1 MNAPQLLNRAG
12 AVVVA
17 LVLAVAMA
25 LAPSPAAL
33 ADEINLTGPAPIEQ
47 RSATTVTADALPTVQ
62 LDSGLAWAQ
71 VMVGNKVYV
80 GGSFSNA
87 RPYGAAKGT
96 SLVPRQNLL
105 AYDITTGQLDTQW
118 APQVNGT
125 VKSIAASPDG
135 TRIYVGGTFTQANGQ
150 TRFNLAAF
158 DARTGALLTGFRA
171 SAGGSYVN
179 AIATSGNVVYVG
191 GLLGAGN
198 GVLRKNL
205 IAFNSNGQ
213 LLGWAPTTD
222 LQVDAMVVAPGTDK
236 LIVGGRFAVVND
248 APQRGLV
255 ALSMADGSIQPW
267 EAPAHVRN
275 GVSSGP
281 YKGKAGIY
289 GLSADASSV
298 FGTGWVYAAAEY
310 GNFEGVFSAQ
320 PESGALNW
328 VADCHGD
335 HYGVYS
341 DGTTVYST
349 SHEHSC
355 ESMGGFP
362 QKDPA
367 PGNMRNATAVT
378 AARKGTLT
386 RATNVPFYYDWT
398 GYPAPA
404 AINWYPDWYTGTASG
419 QGQAGWSVVGNGEY
433 IAVGGEF
440 IGVNGQGQY
449 GLVRFSNKPGNPNQG
464 PRLSGA
470 DWVPSATSAHSRSVR
485 VAIPANWDRDD
496 LELRY
501 EVLRDG
507 VRVGTVTG
515 RSSFWNLPTFGYT
528 DTTVQPGRSYVYR
541 VRAVDGDGNSVLSQ
555 EVPVTVSSTTLGA
568 YSARVV
574 DDGASLYWRMNGA
587 GGAEAD
593 LAGTNEGRRSSG
605 VSPSSPGAV
614 VGDTDAAASFN
625 GTSNGAVASTRS
637 MRSPTV
643 YSVEGWFRTT
653 TNRGGKLFGFGGSQT
668 GTSSSYDRH
677 VWMTN
682 SGRLYFGAYPGSV
695 QVVSSPQSYNDG
707 AWHHVV
713 ATQSSAGMRLYVD
726 GTEVGANGVTGA
738 QSYTGYWRVGGD
750 NLGGWPDSPS
760 STWFGGAIDEFAVY
774 GSALD
779 LPTVRAH
786 HQLGRAVVPPT
797 ASFSDQVDDLTV
809 AVDGRAS
816 TASGG
821 RTVTGYSWDFGD
833 NTPAATGATASHT
846 YAQPGRYEVTLTV
859 TDSSG
864 AVGSTSREVT
874 VTAPHADPVAAFD
887 TAVDGLS
894 VDFDGSGSTAADGAT
909 ITGHAWDF
917 GDDQTGTGTDPTHR
931 YARAGTYDVTLTV
944 TDSTGAQGTT
954 TEQVTVTHA
963 DPVAQFGVQ
972 QQALAIQVDGTGSS
986 ASDGASIECTWSWGD
1001 DSTDGEGCTAEHEY
1015 DAAGQ
1020 YEITLTVTDSAGGE
1034 SSTSRTV
1041 TVTEEQLVARDAFG
1055 RSTTS
1060 GWGTAEVGGEWSGAT
1075 GLSVA
1080 DGAGRLSVGRSQ
1092 TRTVTLGSVEATDTS
1107 SRFSLSM
1114 DKIAD
1119 GGGLHVNYHVRRG
1132 DDGGYRLKLR
1142 YAANGT
1148 VNVGLAR
1155 MVGSTETL
1163 LANRVLSGFTQTAG
1177 DVLQVRT
1184 ETVTEGTTTRL
1195 RAKVW
1200 RDGEAE
1206 PSSWLVT
1213 TTDST
1218 ATLQDGGQI
1227 AFSAYG
1233 TGSVTNGP
1241 VTVHVDDLEVR

>member
-1 MNAPQLLNRAG
+1 MNAPQLLHRAG
-12 AVVVA
+12 AAVVA

-25 LAPSPAAL
+25 LAPTPAAV

-71 VMVGNKVYV
+71 VVVGNKVYV

-96 SLVPRQNLL
+96 SLIPRQNLL

-158 DARTGALLTGFRA
+158 DAQTGALLTGFRA

-255 ALSMADGSIQPW
+255 ALSMSDGSIQPW

-386 RATNVPFYYDWT
+386 RATNVPFYYDWS

-419 QGQAGWSVVGNGEY
+419 QGQAGWSVVGTGDY

-449 GLVRFSNKPGNPNQG
+449 GLVRFSSKPGNPSQG

-470 DWVPSATSAHSRSVR
+470 DWVPTASSAHSRSVR

-496 LELRY
+496 LELSY

-515 RSSFWNLPTFGYT
+515 RSSFWNLPSFSYT

-555 EVPVTVSSTTLGA
+555 EVPVTVSTTTLSA
-568 YSARVV
+568 YAARVV
-574 DDGASLYWRMNGA
+574 DDGAELYWRLNGA

-593 LAGTNEGRRSSG
+593 LAGTNEGRRSRG
-605 VSPSSPGAV
+605 VSPTSPGAV
-614 VGDTDAAASFN
+614 VGDTDAAANFN

-637 MRSPTV
+637 VRSPNV
-643 YSVEGWFRTT
+643 YSVEGWFKTT
-653 TNRGGKLFGFGGSQT
+653 SNRGGKLFGFGAAQT

-726 GTEVGANGVTGA
+726 GAEVAANGVTGA

-760 STWFGGAIDEFAVY
+760 SIWFNGAIDEFAVY

-779 LPTVRAH
+779 LPTVRTH
-786 HQLGRAVVPPT
+786 HQLGRALVPPT
-797 ASFSDQVDDLTV
+797 ASFSEEVDDLTV

-816 TASGG
+816 AASGG
-821 RTVTGYSWDFGD
+821 RTITGYSWDFGD
-833 NTPAATGATASHT
+833 DSPATTGATASHT
-846 YAQPGRYEVTLTV
+846 YAEPGRYEVTLTV

-864 AVGSTSREVT
+864 VVGSTSREVT
-874 VTAPHADPVAAFD
+874 VTAPHADPVAAFG
-887 TAVDGLS
+887 TEVDGLT

-909 ITGHAWDF
+909 ITDHDWDF
-917 GDDQTGTGTDPTHR
+917 GDDQTGTGASPTHR

-972 QQALAIQVDGTGSS
+972 QQALAVQVDGTGSS

-1001 DSTDGEGCTAEHEY
+1001 DSADGEGCTAEHEY

-1041 TVTEEQLVARDAFG
+1041 TVTEEQLVAQDTFG

-1080 DGAGRLSVGRSQ
+1080 DGAGRLTVGRSQ
-1092 TRTVTLGSVEATDTS
+1092 TRMATLGSVAATDTS

-1114 DKIAD
+1114 DEVAD
-1119 GGGLHVNYHVRRG
+1119 GGGLHVNYHVRKG

-1142 YAANGT
+1142 YGANGS

-1155 MVGSTETL
+1155 MVGTTETL
-1163 LANRVLSGFTQTAG
+1163 LANRALTGFTQTPGA
-1177 DVLQVRT
+1177 VLQVRT

-1200 RDGEAE
+1200 PDGDAE

-1218 ATLQDGGQI
+1218 ATLQDAGEI

-1233 TGSVTNGP
+1233 TGTVTNGP
-1241 VTVHVDDLEVR
+1241 VTVLVDDLEVR